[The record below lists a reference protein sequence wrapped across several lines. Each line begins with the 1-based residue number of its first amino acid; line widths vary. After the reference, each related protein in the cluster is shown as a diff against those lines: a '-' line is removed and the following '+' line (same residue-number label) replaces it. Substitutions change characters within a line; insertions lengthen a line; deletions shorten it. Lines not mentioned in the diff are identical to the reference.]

1 MSLANF
7 SGNKSAIY
15 RLLLV
20 MAAGVSFL
28 GGCSQLPS
36 ASSSQQPI
44 APIAPTQSDVDTTT
58 SRALPI
64 KDDTDTNFVVAAVDK
79 VGPAVVRIDSARTV
93 RRQIP
98 EEYNDPFFRRFFGG
112 NAPVP
117 PAERTVRGTGSGFLI
132 NTQGQILTNAH
143 VVNGADTVTV
153 TLRDGRNFQGKVLGE
168 DSLTDIAVVKINANS
183 LPVVALGNSDSLRP
197 GQWAIAIGNPLGLD
211 KTVTVGVISATDRTS
226 SQVGVPD
233 KRIGFIQTDA
243 AINPGNSGGPLLNA
257 RGEVIGIN
265 TAIIGG
271 AQGLGF
277 AIPINTAQRIAEQLI
292 AKGKVEHPFVGIQM
306 ATLTP
311 EIKER
316 IKNASNGNINVDRAQ
331 GVLVFRIVRN
341 SPAEKAGL
349 QAGDVIQKVDNQA
362 VTTADKVQQIIE
374 TRKVGDS
381 LRMDV
386 QRNGEPK
393 TVQVQL
399 GAFPVRQQ
407 QEEEP

>member
-28 GGCSQLPS
+28 GGCQQLPS
-36 ASSSQQPI
+36 ASSSQQSN
-44 APIAPTQSDVDTTT
+44 APIPETQSNVGNTT
-58 SRALPI
+58 SRALAI
-64 KDDTDTNFVVAAVDK
+64 EDDTDTNFVVAAVDK
-79 VGPAVVRIDSARTV
+79 VGPSVVRIDSARTV
-93 RRQIP
+93 RRQMP

-112 NAPVP
+112 DTPVP

-132 NTQGQILTNAH
+132 NAQGQILTNAH

-153 TLRDGRNFQGKVLGE
+153 TLKDGRNFQGKVLGE

-277 AIPINTAQRIAEQLI
+277 AIPINTAQRIAQQLI

-316 IKNASNGNINVDRAQ
+316 IKNASNGQINVDRAQ
-331 GVLVFRIVRN
+331 GVLVFRVVRN

-381 LRMDV
+381 LQMDV
-386 QRNGEPK
+386 QRNGEAK